1 MNRARNST
9 FIVIHEK
16 QPNSTTRTTLQKII
30 KNILNKDFINS
41 GKKVD
46 SLKVSEWS
54 FHNIAEEIHSQIKRQ
69 FIYD

>member
-41 GKKVD
+41 KKV
-46 SLKVSEWS
+46 
-54 FHNIAEEIHSQIKRQ
+54 IKKLTH
-69 FIYD
+69 